1 MIGLLRE
8 MRIYDDEN
16 KEFLSQKEYDKGQKK
31 LGWRNGS
38 STQEV
43 RNGKLN
49 PLDRQKSPNGG
60 TRLNSGVNKIN
71 CDINLAPNSVMT
83 SIKSMIK
90 PPAAQ
95 MNKLNV
101 GASASK
107 SGSKARVAYA

>member
-43 RNGKLN
+43 RNGKMKKEN
-49 PLDRQKSPNGG
+49 
-60 TRLNSGVNKIN
+60 
-71 CDINLAPNSVMT
+71 T
-83 SIKSMIK
+83 S
-90 PPAAQ
+90 
-95 MNKLNV
+95 
-101 GASASK
+101 
-107 SGSKARVAYA
+107 